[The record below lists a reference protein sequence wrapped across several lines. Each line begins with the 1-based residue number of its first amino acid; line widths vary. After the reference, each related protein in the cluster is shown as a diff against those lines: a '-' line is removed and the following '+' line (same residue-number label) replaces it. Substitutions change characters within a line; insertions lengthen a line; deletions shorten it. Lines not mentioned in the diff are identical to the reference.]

1 MLVCILRGVAQL
13 GLERGVRDAEVA
25 GSNPV
30 APTKIIT
37 VYISVYVVSVLCRV
51 SPFYPSG
58 VHKVSIL
65 RRKPLYQSIY

>member
-30 APTKIIT
+30 APIKIIT
-37 VYISVYVVSVLCRV
+37 VYISVYVVSVLCRD
-51 SPFYPSG
+51 G
-58 VHKVSIL
+58 
-65 RRKPLYQSIY
+65 